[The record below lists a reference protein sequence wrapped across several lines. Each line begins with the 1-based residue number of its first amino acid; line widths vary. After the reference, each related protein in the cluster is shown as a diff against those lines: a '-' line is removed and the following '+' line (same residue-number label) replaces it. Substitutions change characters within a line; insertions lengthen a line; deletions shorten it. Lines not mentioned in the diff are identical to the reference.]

1 MPNNEPTY
9 LEALT
14 CLENHISIIPITPA
28 SERGSKRPAV
38 PWKTYQQKL
47 ATRADAAR
55 WFHDHPHGLAA
66 VCGEIS
72 GGLIMIELEGRA
84 ADKLPALRETSQQRG
99 PETADLFH
107 KLTTGWAEISPSGG
121 FHFYAR
127 TPENTHGNRKLAR
140 TADGVVL
147 AETRE
152 NGGYTVIAP
161 TGGEYHETGRPWTRL
176 AGGPTTLPT
185 FTLTQLDTLLDIF
198 RTLDE
203 APAAPT
209 LTSSRTHAKTAAP
222 ATAAPTPAAPSTR
235 DAGALTP
242 GDEYEQKTSWEDIL
256 TPHGWTISSRDATT
270 TYWTRPGKTTGVSAT
285 TGRAQ
290 DRDRLY
296 VFSSSTIFAP
306 ETPYTKFGAYA
317 LLNHGGDL
325 SAAAR
330 TLAREGYGAPLPA
343 HKDIEIDITGLPG
356 NPAPAPTSPAPAPA
370 LAGENE
376 TETDGDPAPL
386 NVNPETGEITDTPT
400 PTACAVLT
408 ETTEDA
414 NAQLLATT
422 YTHTLRYLLEADHWA
437 AWTGTRW
444 DLTAGGQKTA
454 EHHAREL
461 FRRLPADDDKQT
473 AWRKRSLSR
482 AGITNA
488 LQLASSTPG
497 MACTSGNFDT
507 NPDQLN
513 TPTGVIDLTTG
524 RLHPHTPEQMHSKT
538 TLTGPQTMET
548 PMWDRF
554 LADTFKHAPDV
565 KDYVH
570 KLIGYSATGRVGEQ
584 ILPFFYG
591 NGANGKS
598 VLAEIIQR
606 VLGDYAQAAPA
617 GFLIEK
623 REQHP
628 TELMRLRGARA
639 VFASEVPDGAVFDE
653 AKTKA
658 LTGGDTI
665 TARKMHQD
673 FVSFQPTHTLFV
685 LGNHQPSV
693 GVGGPSF
700 WRRLRLVPFMNVVP
714 EDQRDDQLVE
724 KIISREAG
732 GVMAWI
738 IAGAVAYY
746 REGLH
751 APQSVLAATS
761 DYEESEDHFGRFLE
775 DVCHV
780 GGGTHCT
787 VAYARMRYAYTDW
800 CRLEGAV
807 AASQNRFTRE
817 VTARGVGTTRVGGER
832 LYTNVALA
840 DAGSDLQSWQF
851 GEVVRG

>member
-1 MPNNEPTY
+1 MPNTSPVY

-14 CLENHISIIPITPA
+14 CLEQGISIIPITPA

-55 WFHDHPHGLAA
+55 WFHDHAHGLAA

-84 ADKLPALRETSQQRG
+84 AGLLPQLRETSRERG
-99 PETADLFH
+99 HETAELFH
-107 KLTTGWAEISPSGG
+107 KLTTGWAEVSPSGG

-127 TPENTHGNRKLAR
+127 TPENAHGNRKLAR

-152 NGGYTVIAP
+152 NGGYTIIAP

-185 FTLTQLDTLLDIF
+185 FTLSQLDALLDIF

-203 APAAPT
+203 APDAPT
-209 LTSSRTHAKTAAP
+209 LTTSRTRRPDPT
-222 ATAAPTPAAPSTR
+222 PTPAPSATR

-270 TYWTRPGKTTGVSAT
+270 TYWTRPGKTMGVSAT

-296 VFSSSTIFAP
+296 VFSSSTVFAP

-325 SAAAR
+325 SEAAR
-330 TLAREGYGAPLPA
+330 TLAREGYGAPLPP

-356 NPAPAPTSPAPAPA
+356 NPAPAPAAASAPVS
-370 LAGENE
+370 ED
-376 TETDGDPAPL
+376 ETDQAPL
-386 NVNPETGEITDTPT
+386 HVNPETGEITDTPT

-422 YTHTLRYLLEADHWA
+422 YRDTLRYLLEADHWA

-482 AGITNA
+482 AGISNA

-497 MACTSGNFDT
+497 MACTSGSFDT

-513 TPTGVIDLTTG
+513 TPTGVVDLTTG

-538 TLTGPQTMET
+538 TLTGPVAMNT

-554 LADTFKHAPDV
+554 LAETFKNSPDV
-565 KDYVH
+565 KEYVH
-570 KLIGYSATGRVGEQ
+570 RLIGYSATGRVGEQ

-591 NGANGKS
+591 TGANGKS

-685 LGNHQPSV
+685 LGNHQPAV
-693 GVGGPSF
+693 GAGGPSF
-700 WRRLRLVPFMNVVP
+700 WRRLRLIPFMNVVP
-714 EDQRDDQLVE
+714 EEARDDQLVE
-724 KIISREAG
+724 KIIAREAG

-738 IAGAVAYY
+738 IEGAVAYY
-746 REGLH
+746 RDGLH

-780 GGGTHCT
+780 GGGPHCT

-817 VTARGVGTTRVGGER
+817 VAARGVGTTRVGGER

-840 DAGSDLQSWQF
+840 DTGVGARSWEF
-851 GEVVRG
+851 GEVIGG

>member
-1 MPNNEPTY
+1 MPSNTPVY

-38 PWKTYQQKL
+38 PWKNYQQKL
-47 ATRADAAR
+47 STRADAAR
-55 WFHDHPHGLAA
+55 WFHDHQHGLAA

-84 ADKLPALRETSQQRG
+84 AGLLPQLRETSRERG
-99 PETADLFH
+99 AETAELFH

-140 TADGVVL
+140 TKDGTVL

-161 TGGEYHETGRPWTRL
+161 TGGEYHETGRAWTRL

-209 LTSSRTHAKTAAP
+209 LTSSRTHAPAAP
-222 ATAAPTPAAPSTR
+222 ARPTPTPAAPSTR
-235 DAGALTP
+235 EAGALTP

-325 SAAAR
+325 SEAAR
-330 TLAREGYGAPLPA
+330 TLAREGYGAPLPP

-370 LAGENE
+370 LADA
-376 TETDGDPAPL
+376 TDADADPAPL
-386 NVNPETGEITDTPT
+386 HVNPETGEITDTET
-400 PTACAVLT
+400 PAPALAVLT

-422 YTHTLRYLLEADHWA
+422 YRDTLRYLLEADHWA

-513 TPTGVIDLTTG
+513 TPAGVVDLTTG

-538 TLTGPQTMET
+538 TLTGPVAMKT

-554 LADTFKHAPDV
+554 LADTFKYAPDV
-565 KDYVH
+565 KEYVH
-570 KLIGYSATGRVGEQ
+570 RLIGYSATGRVGEQ

-685 LGNHQPSV
+685 LGNHQPAV
-693 GVGGPSF
+693 GAGGPSF
-700 WRRLRLVPFMNVVP
+700 WRRLRLIPFMNVVP
-714 EDQRDDQLVE
+714 EEARDDQLVE
-724 KIISREAG
+724 KIISQEAA

-738 IAGAVAYY
+738 IDGAVAYY
-746 REGLH
+746 RDGLH
-751 APQSVLAATS
+751 APESVLAATS

-780 GGGTHCT
+780 GGGSHCT
-787 VAYARMRYAYTDW
+787 VAYVRMRYAYTDW

-817 VTARGVGTTRVGGER
+817 LASRGVGTTRVGGER

-840 DAGSDLQSWQF
+840 DTGVAPRSWEF
-851 GEVVRG
+851 GEVVGG

>member
-1 MPNNEPTY
+1 MPNNNPVY

-28 SERGSKRPAV
+28 SARGSKRPAV
-38 PWKTYQQKL
+38 PWKTYQTQR
-47 ATRADAAR
+47 ATREDAHK
-55 WFHDHPHGLAA
+55 WFAQKPHGLAA

-72 GGLIMIELEGRA
+72 DGLIMIELEGRA
-84 ADKLPALRETSQQRG
+84 ADKLPELRKTSQQRG
-99 PETADLFH
+99 AETADLFH

-161 TGGEYHETGRPWTRL
+161 TGGEYHETGRAWTRL

-203 APAAPT
+203 APATPT
-209 LTSSRTHAKTAAP
+209 LTSSRTHTGAAP
-222 ATAAPTPAAPSTR
+222 ATPTPTPATC

-242 GDEYEQKTSWEDIL
+242 GDEYEQKNSWEDIL

-270 TYWTRPGKTTGVSAT
+270 TYWTRPGKNMGVSAT
-285 TGRAQ
+285 TGRTQ

-325 SAAAR
+325 SEAAR
-330 TLAREGYGAPLPA
+330 TLAREGYGAPLPP

-356 NPAPAPTSPAPAPA
+356 NPAPQPAAAPA

-376 TETDGDPAPL
+376 
-386 NVNPETGEITDTPT
+386 GENEGETPT
-400 PTACAVLT
+400 PTLAVLT

-422 YTHTLRYLLEADHWA
+422 YSGTLRYLLEADHWA

-524 RLHPHTPEQMHSKT
+524 HLHPHTPEQMHSKT
-538 TLTGPQTMET
+538 TLTGPETMKT

-554 LADTFKHAPDV
+554 LAETFKNAPDV
-565 KDYVH
+565 KEYVH
-570 KLIGYSATGRVGEQ
+570 RLIGYSATGRVGEQ

-591 NGANGKS
+591 TGANGKS

-673 FVSFQPTHTLFV
+673 FVSFRPTHTLFV

-693 GVGGPSF
+693 GAGGPSF
-700 WRRLRLVPFMNVVP
+700 WRRLRLIPFMNVVP
-714 EDQRDDQLVE
+714 EEARDDQLVE

-738 IAGAVAYY
+738 IDGAVAYY
-746 REGLH
+746 RDGLH
-751 APQSVLAATS
+751 APESVLAATS

-780 GGGTHCT
+780 GGGQHCT
-787 VAYARMRYAYTDW
+787 VAYVRMRYAYTDW

-817 VTARGVGTTRVGGER
+817 LASRGVGTTRVGGER

-840 DAGSDLQSWQF
+840 DTGVAPRSWEF
-851 GEVVRG
+851 GEVVGG

>member
-1 MPNNEPTY
+1 MQNTSPVY

-38 PWKTYQQKL
+38 PWKTYQTQR
-47 ATRADAAR
+47 ATREDAYK
-55 WFHDHPHGLAA
+55 WFAQNPHGLAA

-84 ADKLPALRETSQQRG
+84 AEKLPQLRETAENHS
-99 PETADLFH
+99 PETAELFH

-140 TADGVVL
+140 TKDGIVL

-161 TGGEYHETGRPWTRL
+161 TGGEYHETGRAWTRL

-185 FTLTQLDTLLDIF
+185 FTLTQLETLLDVF

-209 LTSSRTHAKTAAP
+209 LTSSRTHAPAAA
-222 ATAAPTPAAPSTR
+222 ATATPAPQATR
-235 DAGALTP
+235 EAGALTP

-270 TYWTRPGKTTGVSAT
+270 TYWTRPGKNIGVSAT

-330 TLAREGYGAPLPA
+330 TLAREGYGAPLPP

-356 NPAPAPTSPAPAPA
+356 NPAPAPAAASAPVS
-370 LAGENE
+370 EDE
-376 TETDGDPAPL
+376 TDPAPL
-386 NVNPETGEITDTPT
+386 HVNPETGEITET

-422 YTHTLRYLLEADHWA
+422 YQNTLRYLLEADHWA

-444 DLTAGGQKTA
+444 DLTNGGQKTA

-513 TPTGVIDLTTG
+513 TPTGVVDLKTG

-538 TLTGPQTMET
+538 TLTGPTSQPT

-554 LADTFKHAPDV
+554 LNETFKNAPDV
-565 KDYVH
+565 KEYVH
-570 KLIGYSATGRVGEQ
+570 RLIGYSATGRGGEQ
-584 ILPFFYG
+584 VLPFFYG
-591 NGANGKS
+591 TGANGKS

-693 GVGGPSF
+693 GAGGPSF
-700 WRRLRLVPFMNVVP
+700 WRRLRLIPFMNVVP
-714 EDQRDDQLVE
+714 EKDRDDQLVE
-724 KIISREAG
+724 KIIAREAG

-738 IAGAVAYY
+738 IDGAVAYY
-746 REGLH
+746 RDGLH
-751 APQSVLAATS
+751 APESVLAATS
-761 DYEESEDHFGRFLE
+761 AYEESEDHFGRFLE

-780 GGGTHCT
+780 GGGSHCT
-787 VAYARMRYAYTDW
+787 VAYVRMRYAYTDW

-817 VTARGVGTTRVGGER
+817 LASRGVGTTRVGGER

-840 DAGSDLQSWQF
+840 DTGVAPRSWEF
-851 GEVVRG
+851 GEVVSG

>member
-1 MPNNEPTY
+1 MPNNERTY

-14 CLENHISIIPITPA
+14 CLENHISIIPITPS

-38 PWKTYQQKL
+38 PWKTYQTQQ
-47 ATRADAAR
+47 ATREDAYK
-55 WFHDHPHGLAA
+55 WFAQKQHGLAA

-84 ADKLPALRETSQQRG
+84 ADKLPQLRETSRERG

-140 TADGVVL
+140 TREGIVL

-161 TGGEYHETGRPWTRL
+161 TGGEYHETGRAWTRL

-203 APAAPT
+203 AGDLPT
-209 LTSSRTHAKTAAP
+209 LTSSRTHAPAAP
-222 ATAAPTPAAPSTR
+222 ATPTPTAPAPSQR

-270 TYWTRPGKTTGVSAT
+270 TYWTRPGKTMGVSAT

-356 NPAPAPTSPAPAPA
+356 NPAPTPAPATVG
-370 LAGENE
+370 AGENQRP
-376 TETDGDPAPL
+376 GRHAPKRQPRNRRNHRHPHPRGL
-386 NVNPETGEITDTPT
+386 CGTHRNHRRRQRATPRHYLPRYSPLPPRSRPLGRMDRHPLGPHQRRPKNRRT
-400 PTACAVLT
+400 PRSRTIPPPPRRRRQTNRVAQT
-408 ETTEDA
+408 HPQPRRHHQRPTTRI
-414 NAQLLATT
+414 QHPRHGL
-422 YTHTLRYLLEADHWA
+422 HKRKLRHQPRPTQYAH
-437 AWTGTRW
+437 RRRRP
-444 DLTAGGQKTA
+444 
-454 EHHAREL
+454 HHR
-461 FRRLPADDDKQT
+461 D
-473 AWRKRSLSR
+473 
-482 AGITNA
+482 
-488 LQLASSTPG
+488 
-497 MACTSGNFDT
+497 
-507 NPDQLN
+507 
-513 TPTGVIDLTTG
+513 
-524 RLHPHTPEQMHSKT
+524 LHPHTPEQMHSKT
-538 TLTGPQTMET
+538 TLTGPVAMKT

-554 LADTFKHAPDV
+554 IAETFKNAPDV

-606 VLGDYAQAAPA
+606 VLGDYAQATPA

-693 GVGGPSF
+693 GAGGPSF
-700 WRRLRLVPFMNVVP
+700 WRRLRLIPFMNVVP
-714 EDQRDDQLVE
+714 EKDRDDQLVE
-724 KIISREAG
+724 KIISQEAA

-738 IAGAVAYY
+738 IDGAVAYY
-746 REGLH
+746 TPPR
-751 APQSVLAATS
+751 
-761 DYEESEDHFGRFLE
+761 
-775 DVCHV
+775 
-780 GGGTHCT
+780 
-787 VAYARMRYAYTDW
+787 
-800 CRLEGAV
+800 
-807 AASQNRFTRE
+807 AS
-817 VTARGVGTTRVGGER
+817 
-832 LYTNVALA
+832 
-840 DAGSDLQSWQF
+840 
-851 GEVVRG
+851 

>member
-1 MPNNEPTY
+1 MPNNERTY
-9 LEALT
+9 LEALI
-14 CLENHISIIPITPA
+14 CLEQGISIIPITPA
-28 SERGSKRPAV
+28 TGRGSKRPAV
-38 PWKTYQQKL
+38 PWKTYQTQRPTREDAYKWFAQKQ
-47 ATRADAAR
+47 
-55 WFHDHPHGLAA
+55 HGLAA

-84 ADKLPALRETSQQRG
+84 AGLLPALRETSQERG

-140 TADGVVL
+140 TREGIVL

-161 TGGEYHETGRPWTRL
+161 TSGEYHETGRPWTRL

-209 LTSSRTHAKTAAP
+209 LTSSRTHTPTPAP
-222 ATAAPTPAAPSTR
+222 ATPAPATTPATTR

-270 TYWTRPGKTTGVSAT
+270 TYWTRPGKTMGVSAT

-325 SAAAR
+325 SEAAR
-330 TLAREGYGAPLPA
+330 TLAREGYGAPLPP

-356 NPAPAPTSPAPAPA
+356 NPAPAPATASAR
-370 LAGENE
+370 GQEE
-376 TETDGDPAPL
+376 D
-386 NVNPETGEITDTPT
+386 VPETGEITDTPT

-422 YTHTLRYLLEADHWA
+422 YRDTLRYLLEADHWA
-437 AWTGTRW
+437 AWAGTRW

-513 TPTGVIDLTTG
+513 TPTGVVDLTTG
-524 RLHPHTPEQMHSKT
+524 ELYPHTPEQMHSKT
-538 TLTGPQTMET
+538 TLTGPVAMKT

-584 ILPFFYG
+584 VLPFFYG
-591 NGANGKS
+591 TGANGKS

-693 GVGGPSF
+693 GAGGPSF
-700 WRRLRLVPFMNVVP
+700 WRRLRLIPFMNVVP

-724 KIISREAG
+724 KIIAREAA

-738 IAGAVAYY
+738 ISGAVAYY
-746 REGLH
+746 RDGLH

-780 GGGTHCT
+780 GGGQHCT

-817 VTARGVGTTRVGGER
+817 VASRGVGTTRVGGER

-840 DAGSDLQSWQF
+840 DTGVGARSWEF
-851 GEVVRG
+851 GEVIGG

>member
-1 MPNNEPTY
+1 MPNNATY

-55 WFHDHPHGLAA
+55 WFHDHQHGLAA

-84 ADKLPALRETSQQRG
+84 ADKLPQLRETSRERG
-99 PETADLFH
+99 AETADLFH

-127 TPENTHGNRKLAR
+127 TPENPHGNRKLAR

-161 TGGEYHETGRPWTRL
+161 TGGEYHETGRAWTRL

-185 FTLTQLDTLLDIF
+185 FTLTQLDTLLDVF

-209 LTSSRTHAKTAAP
+209 LTSSRTHAPAAP
-222 ATAAPTPAAPSTR
+222 TTATPTPAAPSTR

-270 TYWTRPGKTTGVSAT
+270 TYWTRPGKNIGVSAT

-325 SAAAR
+325 SEAAR
-330 TLAREGYGAPLPA
+330 TLAREGYGAPLPP

-356 NPAPAPTSPAPAPA
+356 NPAPQPAPAASAPA
-370 LAGENE
+370 D
-376 TETDGDPAPL
+376 TDTGGPAPL
-386 NVNPETGEITDTPT
+386 NVDPETGEITENTT
-400 PTACAVLT
+400 APTACAVLT

-422 YTHTLRYLLEADHWA
+422 YRDTLRYLLEADHWA

-497 MACTSGNFDT
+497 IACTSGNFDT

-513 TPTGVIDLTTG
+513 TPTGVIDLKTG

-538 TLTGPQTMET
+538 TLTGPEAMKT

-554 LADTFKHAPDV
+554 LNETFKNAPDV
-565 KDYVH
+565 KEYVH
-570 KLIGYSATGRVGEQ
+570 RIIGYSATGRVGEQ

-693 GVGGPSF
+693 GAGGPSF
-700 WRRLRLVPFMNVVP
+700 WRRLRLIPFMNVVP
-714 EDQRDDQLVE
+714 EEARDDQLVE
-724 KIISREAG
+724 KIISQEAA

-738 IAGAVAYY
+738 IDGAVAYY
-746 REGLH
+746 RDGLYT
-751 APQSVLAATS
+751 PQSVLAATS

-780 GGGTHCT
+780 GGGPHCT

-817 VTARGVGTTRVGGER
+817 VTARGVGTTRIGGER
-832 LYTNVALA
+832 LYTNVVLA
-840 DAGSDLQSWQF
+840 DARSDLQSWQF

>member
-28 SERGSKRPAV
+28 TGRGSKRPAI
-38 PWKTYQQKL
+38 PWKTYQQIL

-55 WFHDHPHGLAA
+55 WFHDHQHGLAA

-72 GGLIMIELEGRA
+72 DGLIMIELEGRA
-84 ADKLPALRETSQQRG
+84 ADKLPQLRETSQTRG
-99 PETADLFH
+99 HETADLFH

-127 TPENTHGNRKLAR
+127 APENTHGNRKLAR
-140 TADGVVL
+140 TTDGLVL

-152 NGGYTVIAP
+152 NGGYTIIAP
-161 TGGEYHETGRPWTRL
+161 TGGEYHETGRAWTRL
-176 AGGPTTLPT
+176 AGGPATLPT
-185 FTLTQLDTLLDIF
+185 FTLPQLDQLLDIF

-203 APAAPT
+203 AGDAPT
-209 LTSSRTHAKTAAP
+209 FTSGRARRPDPTPTTTP
-222 ATAAPTPAAPSTR
+222 ATTR

-256 TPHGWTISSRDATT
+256 TPHGWAISSRDATT
-270 TYWTRPGKTTGVSAT
+270 TYWTRPGKTMGVSAT

-296 VFSSSTIFAP
+296 VFSSSSIFAP

-330 TLAREGYGAPLPA
+330 TLAREGYGAPLPP

-356 NPAPAPTSPAPAPA
+356 NPAPAPAAPAPAPAPA
-370 LAGENE
+370 LALAGENK
-376 TETDGDPAPL
+376 TETAPA
-386 NVNPETGEITDTPT
+386 
-400 PTACAVLT
+400 AAARAVLA

-422 YTHTLRYLLEADHWA
+422 YRDTLRYLLEADHWA

-444 DLTAGGQKTA
+444 DITAGGQKTA

-513 TPTGVIDLTTG
+513 TPTGVVDLTTG

-538 TLTGPQTMET
+538 TLTGPVAMKT

-554 LADTFKHAPDV
+554 LADTFKYAPDV

-584 ILPFFYG
+584 VLPFFYG
-591 NGANGKS
+591 TGANGKS

-639 VFASEVPDGAVFDE
+639 VFANEVPDGAVFDE

-693 GVGGPSF
+693 GAGGPSF
-700 WRRLRLVPFMNVVP
+700 WRRLRLIPFMNVVP
-714 EDQRDDQLVE
+714 EEARDDQLVG
-724 KIISREAG
+724 KIIAREAA

-738 IAGAVAYY
+738 IDGAVAYY
-746 REGLH
+746 KDGLH

-780 GGGTHCT
+780 GGGPHCT

-817 VTARGVGTTRVGGER
+817 VASRGVGTTRVGGER

-840 DAGSDLQSWQF
+840 DTGVGARSWEF
-851 GEVVRG
+851 GEVVGG

>member
-14 CLENHISIIPITPA
+14 CLEQGISIIPITPA

-55 WFHDHPHGLAA
+55 WFHDRPHGLAA
-66 VCGEIS
+66 VCGAIS

-84 ADKLPALRETSQQRG
+84 ADKLPQLRETSRERG
-99 PETADLFH
+99 EEAAELFH
-107 KLTTGWAEISPSGG
+107 ALTTGWAEVSPSGG

-140 TADGVVL
+140 TPDGTVL

-161 TGGEYHETGRPWTRL
+161 TGGEYHETGRAWTRL

-185 FTLTQLDTLLDIF
+185 FTLSQLDTLLDIF

-203 APAAPT
+203 AGDAPT
-209 LTSSRTHAKTAAP
+209 LTSSRTHTGAAP
-222 ATAAPTPAAPSTR
+222 APTTPTPAPQATR

-270 TYWTRPGKTTGVSAT
+270 TYWTRPGKTMGVSAT

-325 SAAAR
+325 SEAAR

-356 NPAPAPTSPAPAPA
+356 NPAPTVAAPAAA
-370 LAGENE
+370 LASDTEAENE
-376 TETDGDPAPL
+376 GYTID
-386 NVNPETGEITDTPT
+386 PETGEITDTPT
-400 PTACAVLT
+400 TPAASACAVLT

-422 YTHTLRYLLEADHWA
+422 YAHTLRYLLEADHWA

-513 TPTGVIDLTTG
+513 TPTGVVDLTTG

-538 TLTGPQTMET
+538 TLTGPEAMKT

-554 LADTFKHAPDV
+554 LADTFKNSPDV
-565 KDYVH
+565 KEYVH

-693 GVGGPSF
+693 GAGGPSF
-700 WRRLRLVPFMNVVP
+700 WRRLRLIPFMNVVP
-714 EDQRDDQLVE
+714 EEARDDQLVE
-724 KIISREAG
+724 KIISQEAP

-738 IAGAVAYY
+738 IDGAVAYY
-746 REGLH
+746 RDGLH

-780 GGGTHCT
+780 GGGPHCT

-817 VTARGVGTTRVGGER
+817 VASRGVGTTRVGGER

-840 DAGSDLQSWQF
+840 DTGVGARSWEF
-851 GEVVRG
+851 GEVIGG

>member
-1 MPNNEPTY
+1 MPNNDPTY

-55 WFHDHPHGLAA
+55 WFHDHAHGLAA

-84 ADKLPALRETSQQRG
+84 ADKLPQLRETSRERG
-99 PETADLFH
+99 AETADLFH

-140 TADGVVL
+140 TPDGTVL

-161 TGGEYHETGRPWTRL
+161 TGGEYHETGRAWTRL

-185 FTLTQLDTLLDIF
+185 FTLTQLDQLLDIF
-198 RTLDE
+198 RTLGE

-209 LTSSRTHAKTAAP
+209 LTSSRTH
-222 ATAAPTPAAPSTR
+222 TPAAPAPQATR
-235 DAGALTP
+235 EAGALTP

-270 TYWTRPGKTTGVSAT
+270 TYWTRPSKTMGVSAT

-325 SAAAR
+325 SEAAR
-330 TLAREGYGAPLPA
+330 TLAREGYGAPLPP
-343 HKDIEIDITGLPG
+343 HKDIEIDITSLPG
-356 NPAPAPTSPAPAPA
+356 NPAPQPAPAAA
-370 LAGENE
+370 LADA
-376 TETDGDPAPL
+376 TDGDEGAPL
-386 NVNPETGEITDTPT
+386 TVDPETGEIPNTP
-400 PTACAVLT
+400 ALAVLT

-422 YTHTLRYLLEADHWA
+422 YRDTLRYLLEADHWA
-437 AWTGTRW
+437 AWTGARW

-507 NPDQLN
+507 NSDQLN
-513 TPTGVIDLTTG
+513 TPTGVIDLKTG
-524 RLHPHTPEQMHSKT
+524 ELYPHTPEQMHSKT
-538 TLTGPQTMET
+538 TLTGPEAMKT

-554 LADTFKHAPDV
+554 LAETFKNAPDV
-565 KDYVH
+565 KEYVH
-570 KLIGYSATGRVGEQ
+570 RLIGYSATGRVGEQ

-685 LGNHQPSV
+685 LGNHQPAV
-693 GVGGPSF
+693 GAGGPSF
-700 WRRLRLVPFMNVVP
+700 WRRIRLIPFMNVVP

-724 KIISREAG
+724 KIISQEAS

-738 IAGAVAYY
+738 IKGAVAYY
-746 REGLH
+746 KDGLH
-751 APQSVLAATS
+751 APESVLAATS

-780 GGGTHCT
+780 GGGSHCT
-787 VAYARMRYAYTDW
+787 VAYVRMRYAYTDW

-817 VTARGVGTTRVGGER
+817 LASRGVGTTRVGGER

-840 DAGSDLQSWQF
+840 DTGVAPRSWEF
-851 GEVVRG
+851 GEVVGG

>member
-28 SERGSKRPAV
+28 TGRGSKRPAV

-55 WFHDHPHGLAA
+55 WFHDHQHGLAA

-84 ADKLPALRETSQQRG
+84 ADKLPELRETSQERG
-99 PETADLFH
+99 HETAELFH
-107 KLTTGWAEISPSGG
+107 TLTTGWAEISPSGG

-209 LTSSRTHAKTAAP
+209 LTSSRTHTG
-222 ATAAPTPAAPSTR
+222 AAPTTPTPAPAPAQR
-235 DAGALTP
+235 EAGALTP
-242 GDEYEQKTSWEDIL
+242 GDEYEAKTSWEDIL

-270 TYWTRPGKTTGVSAT
+270 TYWTRPGKNMGVSAT

-330 TLAREGYGAPLPA
+330 TLVREGYGAPLPA
-343 HKDIEIDITGLPG
+343 HKDIEIDITWLPG
-356 NPAPAPTSPAPAPA
+356 NPAPATAQPAA

-376 TETDGDPAPL
+376 TETDDDPAPL
-386 NVNPETGEITDTPT
+386 HVNPETGEITDTET
-400 PTACAVLT
+400 PAPAACAVLT

-422 YTHTLRYLLEADHWA
+422 YAHTLRYLLEADHWA

-497 MACTSGNFDT
+497 MACTSGAFDT

-513 TPTGVIDLTTG
+513 TTTGVVDLTTG

-538 TLTGPQTMET
+538 TLTGPVAMKT

-554 LADTFKHAPDV
+554 LAETFKNSPDV
-565 KDYVH
+565 EEYVH
-570 KLIGYSATGRVGEQ
+570 RLIGYSATGRVGEQ

-591 NGANGKS
+591 TGANGKS

-685 LGNHQPSV
+685 LGNHQPAV
-693 GVGGPSF
+693 GAGGPSF
-700 WRRLRLVPFMNVVP
+700 WRRLRLIPFMNVVP
-714 EDQRDDQLVE
+714 EEARDDQLVE
-724 KIISREAG
+724 KIIAREAG

-738 IAGAVAYY
+738 IDGAVAYY
-746 REGLH
+746 RDGLH
-751 APQSVLAATS
+751 APESVLAATS

-780 GGGTHCT
+780 GGGPHCT

-817 VTARGVGTTRVGGER
+817 LASRGVGTTRVGGER

-840 DAGSDLQSWQF
+840 DTGVGARSWEF
-851 GEVVRG
+851 GEVIGG

>member
-14 CLENHISIIPITPA
+14 CLEHHISIIPITPA
-28 SERGSKRPAV
+28 TGRGSKRPAV
-38 PWKTYQQKL
+38 PWKTYQTQR
-47 ATRADAAR
+47 ATREDAYK
-55 WFHDHPHGLAA
+55 WFAQKQHGLAA

-72 GGLIMIELEGRA
+72 DGLIMIELEGRA
-84 ADKLPALRETSQQRG
+84 ADKLPQLRETSRERG
-99 PETADLFH
+99 AETAELFH

-140 TADGVVL
+140 TQDGTVL

-161 TGGEYHETGRPWTRL
+161 TSGEYHETGRAWTRL
-176 AGGPTTLPT
+176 AGGPATLPT
-185 FTLTQLDTLLDIF
+185 FTLAQLDTLLDIF

-209 LTSSRTHAKTAAP
+209 LTSSRERHTT
-222 ATAAPTPAAPSTR
+222 TPAQPPAPR

-270 TYWTRPGKTTGVSAT
+270 TYWTRPGKTMGVSAT

-325 SAAAR
+325 SEAAR
-330 TLAREGYGAPLPA
+330 TLAREGYGAPLPP

-356 NPAPAPTSPAPAPA
+356 NPAPTPAAPAPTPAA
-370 LAGENE
+370 LAGEPE
-376 TETDGDPAPL
+376 DEGTPL
-386 NVNPETGEITDTPT
+386 NVDPETGEITDT

-422 YTHTLRYLLEADHWA
+422 YRNTLRYLLEADHWA

-497 MACTSGNFDT
+497 MACTSATFDT

-513 TPTGVIDLTTG
+513 TPTGVVDLTTG
-524 RLHPHTPEQMHSKT
+524 ELYPHTPEQMHSKT
-538 TLTGPQTMET
+538 TLTGPQEMET
-548 PMWDRF
+548 PMWDKF

-584 ILPFFYG
+584 VLPFFYG
-591 NGANGKS
+591 TGANGKS

-693 GVGGPSF
+693 GAGGPSF
-700 WRRLRLVPFMNVVP
+700 WRRLRLIPFMNVVP
-714 EDQRDDQLVE
+714 EDQRDDRLVE
-724 KIISREAG
+724 KIISQEAG

-738 IAGAVAYY
+738 IDGAVAYY

-751 APQSVLAATS
+751 APESVLAATS

-775 DVCHV
+775 DACHV
-780 GGGTHCT
+780 GGGPHCT

-832 LYTNVALA
+832 LYTNVVLA

>member
-55 WFHDHPHGLAA
+55 WFHDHQHGLAA

-72 GGLIMIELEGRA
+72 DGLIMIELEGRA
-84 ADKLPALRETSQQRG
+84 ADKLPQLRETSRERG
-99 PETADLFH
+99 AETADLFH

-140 TADGVVL
+140 TPDGTVL

-161 TGGEYHETGRPWTRL
+161 TSGEYHETGRAWTRL

-203 APAAPT
+203 APEAPT
-209 LTSSRTHAKTAAP
+209 LTSSRTHAPAAP
-222 ATAAPTPAAPSTR
+222 ATATPTPAAPSTR
-235 DAGALTP
+235 EAGALTP

-270 TYWTRPGKTTGVSAT
+270 TYWTRPGKNIGVSAT

-325 SAAAR
+325 SEAAR
-330 TLAREGYGAPLPA
+330 TLAREGYGAPLPP

-370 LAGENE
+370 LADA
-376 TETDGDPAPL
+376 TDADADPAPL

-400 PTACAVLT
+400 PAACAVLT

-422 YTHTLRYLLEADHWA
+422 YRDTLRYLLEADHWA

-538 TLTGPQTMET
+538 TLTGPVAMKT

-554 LADTFKHAPDV
+554 LAETFKNAPDV
-565 KDYVH
+565 KEYVH
-570 KLIGYSATGRVGEQ
+570 RLIGYSATGRVGEQ

-591 NGANGKS
+591 SGANGKS

-685 LGNHQPSV
+685 LGNHQPAV
-693 GVGGPSF
+693 GAGGPSF
-700 WRRLRLVPFMNVVP
+700 WRRLRLIPFMNVVP

-724 KIISREAG
+724 KIISQEAG

-738 IAGAVAYY
+738 IEGAVAYY
-746 REGLH
+746 KDGLH
-751 APQSVLAATS
+751 APESVLAATS
-761 DYEESEDHFGRFLE
+761 SYEESEDHFGRFLK

-780 GGGTHCT
+780 GGGSHCT
-787 VAYARMRYAYTDW
+787 VAYVRMRYAYTDW

-817 VTARGVGTTRVGGER
+817 LASRGVGTTRVGGER

-840 DAGSDLQSWQF
+840 DTGVAPRSWEF
-851 GEVVRG
+851 GEVVGG

>member
-1 MPNNEPTY
+1 MQNNNPTY

-55 WFHDHPHGLAA
+55 WFHDHQHGLAA

-84 ADKLPALRETSQQRG
+84 ADKLPELRETSRERG
-99 PETADLFH
+99 HETAELFH
-107 KLTTGWAEISPSGG
+107 ALTTGWAEVSPSGG

-140 TADGVVL
+140 TPDGTVL

-161 TGGEYHETGRPWTRL
+161 TGGEYHETGRAWTRL

-185 FTLTQLDTLLDIF
+185 FTLTQLDALLDIF

-203 APAAPT
+203 AGAAPT
-209 LTSSRTHAKTAAP
+209 LTSSRTHTGAAP
-222 ATAAPTPAAPSTR
+222 APAAPTAQATR
-235 DAGALTP
+235 EAGALTP
-242 GDEYEQKTSWEDIL
+242 GDEYEAKTSWEDIL

-270 TYWTRPGKTTGVSAT
+270 TYWTRPGKTMGVSAT

-296 VFSSSTIFAP
+296 VFSSSTVFAP

-330 TLAREGYGAPLPA
+330 TLAREGYGAPLPP

-356 NPAPAPTSPAPAPA
+356 NPAPAAPAAAAVA
-370 LAGENE
+370 LAGEAEDE
-376 TETDGDPAPL
+376 TYTVD
-386 NVNPETGEITDTPT
+386 PETGEITDETTPA
-400 PTACAVLT
+400 PASACAVLT

-422 YTHTLRYLLEADHWA
+422 YRDTLRYLLEADHWA

-497 MACTSGNFDT
+497 MACTSGAFDT

-513 TPTGVIDLTTG
+513 TPTGVVDLETG

-538 TLTGPQTMET
+538 TLTGPVAMKT

-554 LADTFKHAPDV
+554 LAETFKNAPDV

-685 LGNHQPSV
+685 LGNHQPAV
-693 GVGGPSF
+693 GAGGPSF
-700 WRRLRLVPFMNVVP
+700 WRRLRLIPFMNVVP
-714 EDQRDDQLVE
+714 EENRDDQLVE
-724 KIISREAG
+724 KIIAREAG

-738 IAGAVAYY
+738 IEGAVAYY
-746 REGLH
+746 RDGLH
-751 APQSVLAATS
+751 APESVLAATS
-761 DYEESEDHFGRFLE
+761 SYEESEDHFGRFLE

-780 GGGTHCT
+780 GGGPHCT

-817 VTARGVGTTRVGGER
+817 LAARGVGTTRVGGER

-840 DAGSDLQSWQF
+840 DTGVGARSWEF
-851 GEVVRG
+851 GEVVSG

>member
-1 MPNNEPTY
+1 MSNNERIY
-9 LEALT
+9 LEALA
-14 CLENHISIIPITPA
+14 CLEQGISIIPITPA

-38 PWKTYQQKL
+38 PWKNYQQKL

-55 WFHDHPHGLAA
+55 WFHDHAHGLAA

-84 ADKLPALRETSQQRG
+84 ADKLPQLRETSQERG
-99 PETADLFH
+99 AETAELFH
-107 KLTTGWAEISPSGG
+107 KLTTGWAEVSPSGG

-140 TADGVVL
+140 TREGIVL

-161 TGGEYHETGRPWTRL
+161 TGGEYHETGRAWTRL
-176 AGGPTTLPT
+176 AGGPTTLPA

-209 LTSSRTHAKTAAP
+209 LTSSRSHTGAAP
-222 ATAAPTPAAPSTR
+222 ARPTPAPAPATHE
-235 DAGALTP
+235 AGALTP
-242 GDEYEQKTSWEDIL
+242 GDEYEAKTSWEDIL

-270 TYWTRPGKTTGVSAT
+270 TYWTRPGKNAGVSAT

-296 VFSSSTIFAP
+296 VFSSSTVFAP

-330 TLAREGYGAPLPA
+330 TLAREGYGAPLPP

-356 NPAPAPTSPAPAPA
+356 NPAPQPAPATVGARGQEEDAP
-370 LAGENE
+370 
-376 TETDGDPAPL
+376 ETDGDPAPL
-386 NVNPETGEITDTPT
+386 HVDPETGEITATPT
-400 PTACAVLT
+400 PAACAVLT

-422 YTHTLRYLLEADHWA
+422 YRDTLRYLLEADHWA

-482 AGITNA
+482 AGITNS

-497 MACTSGNFDT
+497 MACTSGHFDT

-513 TPTGVIDLTTG
+513 TPTSVVDLKTG
-524 RLHPHTPEQMHSKT
+524 SLHPHTPEQMHSKT
-538 TLTGPQTMET
+538 TLTGPEAMKT

-554 LADTFKHAPDV
+554 LNETFKNAPDV
-565 KDYVH
+565 KNYVH

-591 NGANGKS
+591 TGANGKS

-685 LGNHQPSV
+685 LGNHQPAV
-693 GVGGPSF
+693 GTGGPSF
-700 WRRLRLVPFMNVVP
+700 WRRLRLIPFMNVVP
-714 EDQRDDQLVE
+714 EEARDDQLVE
-724 KIISREAG
+724 KIIAREAG

-738 IAGAVAYY
+738 IEGAVAYY
-746 REGLH
+746 RDGLH

-780 GGGTHCT
+780 GGGSHCT

-817 VTARGVGTTRVGGER
+817 VASRGVGTTRVGGER

-840 DAGSDLQSWQF
+840 DTGVGARSWEF
-851 GEVVRG
+851 GEVVGG

>member
-1 MPNNEPTY
+1 MPNNELIY
-9 LEALT
+9 IEALT
-14 CLENHISIIPITPA
+14 CLEQGISIIPITPA

-47 ATRADAAR
+47 ATRGDAAR
-55 WFHDHPHGLAA
+55 WFHDRAHGLAA

-84 ADKLPALRETSQQRG
+84 ANMLPQLRETSRERG

-107 KLTTGWAEISPSGG
+107 KLTTGWAEVSPSGG

-140 TADGVVL
+140 TPDGTVL

-176 AGGPTTLPT
+176 AGGPPTLPT

-209 LTSSRTHAKTAAP
+209 LTSSRARRP
-222 ATAAPTPAAPSTR
+222 DPAPTPAATR

-270 TYWTRPGKTTGVSAT
+270 TYWTRPGKNMGVSAT

-343 HKDIEIDITGLPG
+343 YKDIEIDITGLSG
-356 NPAPAPTSPAPAPA
+356 NPAPTPAAS
-370 LAGENE
+370 
-376 TETDGDPAPL
+376 
-386 NVNPETGEITDTPT
+386 
-400 PTACAVLT
+400 ACAVLT

-422 YTHTLRYLLEADHWA
+422 YRDTLRYLLEADHWA

-454 EHHAREL
+454 EHHARDL

-473 AWRKRSLSR
+473 AWRKRTLSR

-513 TPTGVIDLTTG
+513 TPTGVVDLTTG

-538 TLTGPQTMET
+538 TLTGPETMKT
-548 PMWDRF
+548 PMWGRF
-554 LADTFKHAPDV
+554 LAETFKNAPDV
-565 KDYVH
+565 KNYIH

-591 NGANGKS
+591 TGANGKS

-685 LGNHQPSV
+685 LGNHQPAV
-693 GVGGPSF
+693 GAGGPSF
-700 WRRLRLVPFMNVVP
+700 WRRLRLIPFMNVVP
-714 EDQRDDQLVE
+714 EEARDDQLVE
-724 KIISREAG
+724 KIIRQEAP

-738 IAGAVAYY
+738 IEGAVAYY
-746 REGLH
+746 RDGLH

-780 GGGTHCT
+780 GGGPHCT

-817 VTARGVGTTRVGGER
+817 VASRGVGTTRVGGER

-840 DAGSDLQSWQF
+840 DTGVGPRSWEF
-851 GEVVRG
+851 GEVIGG

>member
-1 MPNNEPTY
+1 MSNNNPVY

-38 PWKTYQQKL
+38 PWKTYQTQR
-47 ATRADAAR
+47 ATREDAYK
-55 WFHDHPHGLAA
+55 WFAQKPHGLAA

-84 ADKLPALRETSQQRG
+84 ADKLPQLRETSRERG
-99 PETADLFH
+99 EEAAELFH
-107 KLTTGWAEISPSGG
+107 KLTTGWAEVSPSGG

-140 TADGVVL
+140 TPDGTVL

-209 LTSSRTHAKTAAP
+209 LTSSRTHTTTAP
-222 ATAAPTPAAPSTR
+222 ATTPAPAPAQR
-235 DAGALTP
+235 EAGALTP
-242 GDEYEQKTSWEDIL
+242 GDEYEAKTSWKDIL

-270 TYWTRPGKTTGVSAT
+270 TYWTRPGKTMGVSAT

-325 SAAAR
+325 SEAAR

-356 NPAPAPTSPAPAPA
+356 NPAPAPAAAPAA
-370 LAGENE
+370 LAGEAE
-376 TETDGDPAPL
+376 DEGTPL
-386 NVNPETGEITDTPT
+386 NVDPETGEITTTPT
-400 PTACAVLT
+400 TPAASACAVLT

-422 YTHTLRYLLEADHWA
+422 YSSTLRYLLEADHWA

-444 DLTAGGQKTA
+444 DLTNGGQKTA

-497 MACTSGNFDT
+497 MACTSGAFDT

-513 TPTGVIDLTTG
+513 TPTGVVDLKTG

-538 TLTGPQTMET
+538 TLTGPQTMKT

-554 LADTFKHAPDV
+554 LNETFKNAPDV
-565 KDYVH
+565 KEYVH
-570 KLIGYSATGRVGEQ
+570 RLIGYSATGRVGEQ

-591 NGANGKS
+591 TGANGKS

-685 LGNHQPSV
+685 LGNHQPAV
-693 GVGGPSF
+693 GAGGPSF
-700 WRRLRLVPFMNVVP
+700 WRRLRLIQFMNVVP
-714 EDQRDDQLVE
+714 EEARDDQLVE
-724 KIISREAG
+724 KIIAREAG

-738 IAGAVAYY
+738 IEGAVAYY
-746 REGLH
+746 RDGLH

-780 GGGTHCT
+780 GGGPHCT

-817 VTARGVGTTRVGGER
+817 VASRGVGTTRVGGER

-840 DAGSDLQSWQF
+840 NTGVGARSWEF
-851 GEVVRG
+851 GEVIGG

>member
-1 MPNNEPTY
+1 MPNNATY

-38 PWKTYQQKL
+38 PWKNYQQKL

-55 WFHDHPHGLAA
+55 WFHDHQHGLAA

-84 ADKLPALRETSQQRG
+84 ADRLPQLRETSQQRG
-99 PETADLFH
+99 AETADLFH
-107 KLTTGWAEISPSGG
+107 QLTTGWAEISPSGG

-140 TADGVVL
+140 TPDGTVL

-161 TGGEYHETGRPWTRL
+161 TGGEYHETGRAWTRL

-185 FTLTQLDTLLDIF
+185 FTLTQLDQLLDIF

-209 LTSSRTHAKTAAP
+209 LTSSRERHTPTPAP
-222 ATAAPTPAAPSTR
+222 AAPTQPRAQT

-242 GDEYEQKTSWEDIL
+242 GDEYEAKTSWEDIL

-270 TYWTRPGKTTGVSAT
+270 TYWTRPGKNIGVSAT

-325 SAAAR
+325 SEAAR
-330 TLAREGYGAPLPA
+330 TLAREGYGAPLPP

-356 NPAPAPTSPAPAPA
+356 NPAPQPAPAAVPA
-370 LAGENE
+370 LADTTGEDE
-376 TETDGDPAPL
+376 GGPAPL
-386 NVNPETGEITDTPT
+386 HVDPETGEITET

-422 YTHTLRYLLEADHWA
+422 YQNTLRYLLEADHWA

-444 DLTAGGQKTA
+444 DLTNGGQKTA

-513 TPTGVIDLTTG
+513 TPTGVVDLTTG

-538 TLTGPQTMET
+538 TLTGPQTMKT
-548 PMWDRF
+548 PLWDRF
-554 LADTFKHAPDV
+554 LAETFKNAPDV
-565 KDYVH
+565 KEYVH
-570 KLIGYSATGRVGEQ
+570 RLIGYGATGRVGEQ

-606 VLGDYAQAAPA
+606 VLGDYAQAAPV

-693 GVGGPSF
+693 GAGGPSF
-700 WRRLRLVPFMNVVP
+700 WRRLRLIPFMNVVP

-724 KIISREAG
+724 KIIAREAS

-738 IAGAVAYY
+738 IDGAVAYY
-746 REGLH
+746 KDGLH
-751 APQSVLAATS
+751 APESVLAATS

-780 GGGTHCT
+780 GGGQHCT
-787 VAYARMRYAYTDW
+787 VAYVRMRYAYTDW

-817 VTARGVGTTRVGGER
+817 LASRGVGTTRVGGER

-840 DAGSDLQSWQF
+840 DTGVAPRSWEF
-851 GEVVRG
+851 GEVVGG